1 MVSFSSGSDDPPGTG
16 GIDQAPDVDAR
27 VGSGS
32 PTLTRGI
39 PGTSPHAPELSFDD
53 AVARLN
59 SALQFGIHPSLDGI
73 RALSAALGN
82 PQDDYQCVQVA
93 GTNGK
98 TSVARMTAAIL
109 RAHGLRVGLYTS
121 PHLVSYTERIEID
134 GTPAAEA
141 EFARA
146 LENALLAA
154 RISNHRAAETLGVS
168 AEELDGAFT
177 EFELLTAAA
186 LWLFRELR
194 VDWGVLEVGMGAR
207 WDATSVVEP
216 AVSVVTGVSLDHTE
230 RLGTTREDIAAD
242 KAYAIK
248 SGSRAVL
255 GPGCG
260 GVEQIFFDRA
270 LALGVPTVRV
280 GLSEHDVTWRVLT
293 TPDAP
298 GGSTRLDV
306 IGACGQYQGL
316 EMRAPSYQAPNLATA
331 VAAAELALGRTLDLA
346 AVRQA
351 TDDLRLPGRFELLR
365 AEPPLVIDGAHN
377 AEAAGVLAGAIAE
390 AFGGAL
396 PTVVL
401 GVLADKDAAGIVRA
415 LAPVAARFVCT
426 QPDSP
431 RARPATALAE
441 IVHAATGVRP
451 EVAERVSDALAATAL
466 EGAIVTGSLYMAG
479 EARAI
484 LLD

>member
-1 MVSFSSGSDDPPGTG
+1 MGSVSSGSDGPPG
-16 GIDQAPDVDAR
+16 
-27 VGSGS
+27 
-32 PTLTRGI
+32 
-39 PGTSPHAPELSFDD
+39 LSFDD
-53 AVARLN
+53 AVARLT

-73 RALSAALGN
+73 RALCAALGD
-82 PQDDYQCVQVA
+82 PQNDYQCVQIA

-98 TSVARMTAAIL
+98 SSVARMAAAIL

-121 PHLVSYTERIEID
+121 PHLVSYAERIEID
-134 GTPAAEA
+134 GAPVAGAD
-141 EFARA
+141 FARA
-146 LENALLAA
+146 LERAFLAGDT
-154 RISNHRAAETLGVS
+154 SNHHAAEALGVS
-168 AEELDGAFT
+168 VEEFGGAFT

-186 LWLFRELR
+186 LWLFSELR
-194 VDWGVLEVGMGAR
+194 IDWGVLEVGMGAR
-207 WDATSVVEP
+207 WDATSVVAP

-230 RLGTTREDIAAD
+230 RLGTTREEIAAD
-242 KAYAIK
+242 KAYVIK
-248 SGSRAVL
+248 PGSRAVL

-260 GVEQIFFDRA
+260 GVEQVLLDRA

-280 GLSEHDVTWRVLT
+280 GLSEHDVTWQVFK

-298 GGSTRLDV
+298 GGSTHLDV
-306 IGACGQYQGL
+306 IGARGQYRGL

-331 VAAAELALGRTLDLA
+331 VATAELALGRTLDVA

-351 TDDLRLPGRFELLR
+351 IENLHLPGRFELLR

-415 LAPVAARFVCT
+415 LAPVTARFVCT

-431 RARPATALAE
+431 RARHASALAE
-441 IVHAATGVRP
+441 IVLAATGSRP
-451 EVAERVSDALAATAL
+451 EVAKRVGDALAATAS
-466 EGAIVTGSLYMAG
+466 ESAIVTGSLYTAG
-479 EARAI
+479 EARA
-484 LLD
+484 LVLG